1 MVLPMLATFAEAAAH
16 LGHRSRSTLYRLR
29 DDGRLAAYLRPGGRG
44 GAQLLELEPPDA
56 PSLRE
61 WVAGVVRPQ
70 AAPAAPPPAPAAV
83 AALRP
88 ADLAAVVDALPE
100 DAIPALDRS
109 RSRREHYA
117 AELARLEVMQR
128 RGELVPVVEVRA
140 EAFNLARSIRDA
152 LLALPDRLAPMLAA
166 TSDTAQCHR
175 LLGEELRVALRGLS
189 DPPTG

>member
-1 MVLPMLATFAEAAAH
+1 MLATFAEAAAH

-70 AAPAAPPPAPAAV
+70 AAPAAV

-88 ADLAAVVDALPE
+88 ADVAAVVDALPE

-152 LLALPDRLAPMLAA
+152 LLALPDRVAPMLAA

-189 DPPTG
+189 EAP

>member
-1 MVLPMLATFAEAAAH
+1 MLATFAEAAAH

-61 WVAGVVRPQ
+61 WVAAVVRPQ
-70 AAPAAPPPAPAAV
+70 AAAITTTPSPAPSPAAV

-88 ADLAAVVDALPE
+88 ADVAAVVDALPE

-109 RSRREHYA
+109 RGRREHYA

-128 RGELVPVVEVRA
+128 RGELLPAAEVRA
-140 EAFNLARSIRDA
+140 EAFALARAVRDA
-152 LLALPDRLAPMLAA
+152 LLGLPARVAPLLAA
-166 TSDTAQCHR
+166 TADAAQCHR
-175 LLGEELRVALRGLS
+175 LLSAEIAVALRGLA
-189 DPPTG
+189 DG